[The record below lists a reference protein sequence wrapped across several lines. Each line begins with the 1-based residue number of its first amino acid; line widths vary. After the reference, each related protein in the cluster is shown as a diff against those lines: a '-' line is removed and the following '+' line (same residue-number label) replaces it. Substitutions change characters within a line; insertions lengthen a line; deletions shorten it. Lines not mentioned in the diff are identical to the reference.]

1 MRARP
6 GRLIIA
12 AACCAALAAVPASV
26 AQATSTGG
34 ALSTGVGGTLSTGVS
49 STTAPP
55 RTSPAAVR
63 LIAAPSRPAVGR
75 PVRVSVSAVP
85 PGASGFA
92 WDLAGRGAFT
102 RRTAG
107 PETVVSFT
115 TPGTHT
121 VAVRFRHLGH
131 TMLGVTTVIV
141 GPRSRPAPRQQS
153 RSATRARSRPR
164 PAVRRVSSGLT
175 GRVSAHV
182 AGDPGVTIADFH
194 FSPATTTIHAGDTIT
209 WSNSGPSSHTA
220 TATNGGFNTG
230 ILKKGQSAS
239 HTFTQPGT
247 FAYACQIH
255 PFMHG
260 TIIVLASTTSTSSG
274 STTPATTT
282 PATTTPASTPSPTT
296 TAAAQT
302 GPTLPNTGF
311 NVLAGLLF
319 GLALV
324 GLGAALRRTRAR

>member
-1 MRARP
+1 MRAMP

-26 AQATSTGG
+26 AQAASTGA
-34 ALSTGVGGTLSTGVS
+34 ALSTGVP
-49 STTAPP
+49 STTAPA
-55 RTSPAAVR
+55 SPAAVH
-63 LIAAPSRPAVGR
+63 LIATPAR
-75 PVRVSVSAVP
+75 PVAGAPVRLSVSAPP
-85 PGASGFA
+85 PGATGFA
-92 WDLAGRGAFT
+92 WNLAGRGTFS
-102 RRTAG
+102 RHTAG
-107 PETVVSFT
+107 PQTVLSFA

-121 VAVRFRHLGH
+121 VAVRFRQLGH
-131 TMLGVTTVIV
+131 MVLGVTTLVV
-141 GPRSRPAPRQQS
+141 GPRSSSGSRARAKPAPQ
-153 RSATRARSRPR
+153 ARSHPR
-164 PAVRRVSSGLT
+164 PVSRRVASRRVASGLT
-175 GRVSAHV
+175 GHVTAHL

-194 FSPATTTIHAGDTIT
+194 FSPASTTIHAGDTIT

-220 TATNGGFNTG
+220 TASNGAFNTG

-260 TIIVLASTTSTSSG
+260 TIIVLASTSATSPG
-274 STTPATTT
+274 STTPTTAAAAPTTT
-282 PATTTPASTPSPTT
+282 TVPTT

-302 GPTLPNTGF
+302 GPTLPNTGY
-311 NVLAGLLF
+311 NVLRGLLA

-324 GLGAALRRTRAR
+324 GLGAGLRRTRAR